1 MMVRFEEN
9 EYILM
14 AMFQKENRQR
24 TMREIRNVIPFIK
37 EDAEML
43 SLVNSTLEKMEYIS
57 EKDFAELDLEAY
69 KQEPLEDES
78 WI

>member
-1 MMVRFEEN
+1 MVRFEEN

-69 KQEPLEDES
+69 KQEPLEDE
-78 WI
+78 